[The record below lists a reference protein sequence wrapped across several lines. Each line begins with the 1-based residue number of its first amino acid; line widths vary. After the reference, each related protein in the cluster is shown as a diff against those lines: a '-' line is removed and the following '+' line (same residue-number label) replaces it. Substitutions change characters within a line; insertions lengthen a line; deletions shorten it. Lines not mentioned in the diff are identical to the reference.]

1 MLAGLLLGV
10 VNAIVRPF
18 ALLLSLPALL
28 LTLGLFLLV
37 INAAML
43 GLVALMLPGF
53 HIAGFWTAVGG
64 AIIVSIVSWIGSW
77 FIGSRG
83 RVEII
88 RHNDST
94 MGRPL
99 QPQPAVDGSFCWS
112 SSRRFTSFCGQLTS
126 ATPANMTAMPMSWFA
141 PNCSSRNHQPSTA
154 AIAGFT

>member
-1 MLAGLLLGV
+1 MAGFILRGLIAALGLWAATEMLDGFTINSAWTLVGAGLLLGV

-53 HIAGFWTAVGG
+53 RIAGFWTAVGG
-64 AIIVSIVSWIGSW
+64 ALIVSIVSWIGSW

-83 RVEII
+83 RVEVI
-88 RHNDST
+88 RSK
-94 MGRPL
+94 
-99 QPQPAVDGSFCWS
+99 
-112 SSRRFTSFCGQLTS
+112 
-126 ATPANMTAMPMSWFA
+126 
-141 PNCSSRNHQPSTA
+141 
-154 AIAGFT
+154 